1 MTRRGALAFI
11 ALAAALAITLAGGCD
26 GCAADRNVE
35 AQGLDGGTVAI
46 PSPSGPALC
55 FVTAQEQTGL
65 LDTQIFALCQGAPSP
80 GPVQCFLAS
89 QGTLM
94 MTDPQRITLCR
105 CARSPEP
112 VACVEMLEGETFLT
126 DAQIIEL
133 CAPTLSGGLLAN
145 CRPSGGWY

>member
-1 MTRRGALAFI
+1 MTHRGGASSFALAVVLAMTI
-11 ALAAALAITLAGGCD
+11 ASGCD

-35 AQGLDGGTVAI
+35 AQGLDGGTVPL

-55 FVTAQEQTGL
+55 FVMAQEQTRL
-65 LDTQIFALCQGAPSP
+65 VDTQIFTLCQGAPSP
-80 GPVQCFLAS
+80 GPVQCFLATE
-89 QGTLM
+89 GTLM

-126 DAQIIEL
+126 DVQIIEL